1 MSWGLF
7 LSSIKWSE
15 TRNMYSTYIREYQE
29 FIRGM
34 NDIFRENM
42 DMEKLSFDNIDI
54 LKLNRQIERENRF
67 NWKQNEKVKQ
77 TTLSDFII

>member
-1 MSWGLF
+1 
-7 LSSIKWSE
+7 
-15 TRNMYSTYIREYQE
+15 MYSTYIREYQE

>member
-1 MSWGLF
+1 
-7 LSSIKWSE
+7 
-15 TRNMYSTYIREYQE
+15 
-29 FIRGM
+29 
-34 NDIFRENM
+34 M

-77 TTLSDFII
+77 TTLSDFIK